1 MTTDRS
7 SCPFVV
13 SRNRASYFG
22 WIFERS
28 GIFLHQNM
36 TGLIHRFV
44 RMAVACPVLVRDAQL
59 PHSYGD
65 THSNAVRMNG
75 ELVVR
80 IHTPREVVRRGDATL
95 DVRGA
100 LAAGALP
107 SSVQGQPAGDLQGR
121 TAVGIL
127 RNTFAQKLK
136 I

>member
-1 MTTDRS
+1 
-7 SCPFVV
+7 
-13 SRNRASYFG
+13 
-22 WIFERS
+22 
-28 GIFLHQNM
+28 
-36 TGLIHRFV
+36 
-44 RMAVACPVLVRDAQL
+44 MAVTCPIPVRDAQL
-59 PHSYGD
+59 AHSYGD

-80 IHTPREVVRRGDATL
+80 IDTQRGFVPRGDATL

>member
-1 MTTDRS
+1 LTTDRS
-7 SCPFVV
+7 SCPFDV
-13 SRNRASYFG
+13 SRNHASYFG

-28 GIFLHQNM
+28 DIFLHQNT
-36 TGLIHRFV
+36 TGRIHRFA
-44 RMAVACPVLVRDAQL
+44 RLAVTCPFLVRAAQL

-80 IHTPREVVRRGDATL
+80 IDTQRGFVRRRDATL
-95 DVRGA
+95 DVREE

-107 SSVQGQPAGDLQGR
+107 SSVQGKPVGDLQGR
-121 TAVGIL
+121 TAAEIL
-127 RNTFAQKLK
+127 RNLLAQKLK

>member
-7 SCPFVV
+7 SCPFDV

-28 GIFLHQNM
+28 GIFLHQNT
-36 TGLIHRFV
+36 TGRIHRFV
-44 RMAVACPVLVRDAQL
+44 RMAVTRPVLVRDAQL

-65 THSNAVRMNG
+65 THSNAVRLNG

-80 IHTPREVVRRGDATL
+80 IDTQRGFVRRDDATL

-107 SSVQGQPAGDLQGR
+107 SSVQGQPVGDLQGR
-121 TAVGIL
+121 TAAEIL
-127 RNTFAQKLK
+127 RNPLAQKLK
-136 I
+136 T